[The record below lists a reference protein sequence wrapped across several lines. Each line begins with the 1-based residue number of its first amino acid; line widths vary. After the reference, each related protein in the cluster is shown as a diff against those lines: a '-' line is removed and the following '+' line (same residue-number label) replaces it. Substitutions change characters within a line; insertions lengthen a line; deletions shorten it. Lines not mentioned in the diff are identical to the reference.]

1 VDQQTIPLTRK
12 NSLNSAVMCL
22 KVVDTFRLPAIRKD
36 AYASQT
42 GYPAYA

>member
-1 VDQQTIPLTRK
+1 VLDFLTRCRLCEI
-12 NSLNSAVMCL
+12 N
-22 KVVDTFRLPAIRKD
+22 LPAIRKD